1 MSLNNKEKIMKLTN
15 NLIVL
20 AFSLSMIGCG
30 GGGGSDSSTT
40 KPAAPVVSTP
50 VQPIVTPVATPA
62 VTPVTTPDP
71 NAVYETTAELVV
83 AKDFMI
89 KQEYDL
95 TIAYTDDANREVYLS
110 ICSDF
115 TNEQSTI
122 TVNYN
127 SCILRTAN
135 NGDYTNTLNIPNDKS
150 QLVMAIWYLDDLNN
164 PRYEFWNNDE
174 ATETTKV
181 FDVNL

>member
-1 MSLNNKEKIMKLTN
+1 MLTGLLPKKVQAKMSLNNKERIMKFTN
-15 NLIVL
+15 NLIIL
-20 AFSLSMIGCG
+20 TFSLSMIGCG
-30 GGGGSDSSTT
+30 GGGGSD
-40 KPAAPVVSTP
+40 TP
-50 VQPIVTPVATPA
+50 VTQPVTPA
-62 VTPVTTPDP
+62 VSSPPPPAVTY
-71 NAVYETTAELVV
+71 NTTSELVV
-83 AKDFMI
+83 PKSFLI
-89 KQEYDL
+89 EQEYDL
-95 TIAYTDDANREVYLS
+95 SIAYTDDANREVYLS

-127 SCILRTAN
+127 SCILRTASDGN
-135 NGDYTNTLNIPNDKS
+135 YTNTVSIPNDKN

-174 ATETTKV
+174 ATGTTKV